1 MLDKCVAAGQGY
13 EREGGPMDFT
23 CIGIEDGPHRP
34 EAERPVTGW
43 SPLRKWVFGRDM
55 LWGLKT

>member
-23 CIGIEDGPHRP
+23 CIGIEDGPP
-34 EAERPVTGW
+34 IC
-43 SPLRKWVFGRDM
+43 RKSNARYPAGVRFGS
-55 LWGLKT
+55 GCSAGTCCGA